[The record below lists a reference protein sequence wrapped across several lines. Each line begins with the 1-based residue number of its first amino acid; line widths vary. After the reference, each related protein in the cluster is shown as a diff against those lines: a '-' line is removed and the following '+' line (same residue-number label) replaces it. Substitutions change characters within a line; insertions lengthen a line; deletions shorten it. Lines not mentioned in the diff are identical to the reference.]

1 MDSPRNQFTTR
12 STLKAILLKSDSSPL
27 PEERM
32 TGLHEFEKVLI
43 LYNPISS
50 AGNTAELASDF
61 EDFLTKQHFAV
72 SVYESARK
80 MKSYQRIL
88 AEISASDLIVV
99 IGGDGTVRKL
109 LPLLSQTQTPLY
121 VVPGGNESLI
131 ARSYGMS
138 TQCTDLLQAMT
149 TGKYLEQYYG
159 LISGEDIQGNK
170 PFFIMASMGF
180 DSLTIKRIGKRKGP
194 INDAAYV
201 WCGLNALVS
210 LHHPVVSVLVDGKLV
225 IDQQLGYL
233 IVANSAA
240 YARNLQL
247 VPEANP
253 SNMELVLGFLPRA
266 KHQHEWVKLT
276 RMLQHKPAS
285 LPMQY
290 VSGKQIT
297 LTLHHPSYPLQVDGD
312 YFRNRDVQAGTTID
326 FSIHPEPIR
335 VLVPPAYYY
344 QSSAIKSA

>member
-1 MDSPRNQFTTR
+1 MYFSKNYSTTR
-12 STLKAILLKSDSSPL
+12 SVEGISLKNDRSFLQQNTLIVTRKFKKI
-27 PEERM
+27 
-32 TGLHEFEKVLI
+32 LI

-61 EDFLTKQHFAV
+61 EDFFIRQHLSV
-72 SVYESARK
+72 SVYETVKK
-80 MKSYQRIL
+80 MKSYQHI
-88 AEISASDLIVV
+88 AADIVASNLIVV

-109 LPLLSQTQTPLY
+109 LPLLSQTHTPVY

-131 ARSYGMS
+131 ARFYGMT
-138 TQCTDLLQAMT
+138 TQCADLLQAMT
-149 TGKYLEQYYG
+149 AGNYLEQYYG
-159 LISGEDIQGNK
+159 LISGEGIQGRK

-194 INDAAYV
+194 INDAVYV

-210 LHHPVVSVLVDGKLV
+210 LHHPVISVIVDGDTV
-225 IDQQLGYL
+225 IDQQSGYL

-253 SNMELVLGFLPRA
+253 SKKELVLGFLPKA
-266 KHQHEWVKLT
+266 KHQHEFIKLA
-276 RMLQHKPAS
+276 RMLQHKPAG

-290 VSGKQIT
+290 FSGKQIT
-297 LTLHHPSYPLQVDGD
+297 LTLHYPSYPLQVDGD
-312 YFRNRDVQAGTTID
+312 YFRNRDIQADSTIE
-326 FSIHPEPIR
+326 FSIHPDPIR
-335 VLVPPAYYY
+335 VLVPPGYGT
-344 QSSAIKSA
+344 

>member
-1 MDSPRNQFTTR
+1 MINDCSFSKQDALTAT
-12 STLKAILLKSDSSPL
+12 
-27 PEERM
+27 
-32 TGLHEFEKVLI
+32 HEFEKILI

-50 AGNTAELASDF
+50 AGNTAELAGDF
-61 EDFLTKQHFAV
+61 EDFFIKQHF
-72 SVYESARK
+72 SVLIYETAKK
-80 MKSYQRIL
+80 MKSYQRI
-88 AEISASDLIVV
+88 AADIAASNLIVI

-109 LPLLSQTQTPLY
+109 LPLLSQTRKPVY

-131 ARSYGMS
+131 ARSYGMT

-159 LISGEDIQGNK
+159 LISGEGIQGKK

-210 LHHPVVSVLVDGKLV
+210 LHHPVVSVIVDGNTV
-225 IDQQLGYL
+225 IDQQSGYL
-233 IVANSAA
+233 IVANSSA

-253 SNMELVLGFLPRA
+253 SNKELVLGFLPKA
-266 KHQHEWVKLT
+266 KHQHELIKLT
-276 RMLQHKPAS
+276 RMMQHKPAG
-285 LPMQY
+285 LPLQY
-290 VSGKQIT
+290 FSGNQIA
-297 LTLHHPSYPLQVDGD
+297 LTLHYPSYPLQVDGD
-312 YFRNRDVQAGTTID
+312 YFRNRDIQVGTTIE

-335 VLVPPAYYY
+335 VLVPPGYCI
-344 QSSAIKSA
+344 QSTAIKSA

>member
-1 MDSPRNQFTTR
+1 MT
-12 STLKAILLKSDSSPL
+12 AI
-27 PEERM
+27 
-32 TGLHEFEKVLI
+32 HQFEKVLI

-61 EDFLTKQHFAV
+61 EEFLTKQRFAV

-88 AEISASDLIVV
+88 AEITASDLIVL

-109 LPLLSQTQTPLY
+109 LPLLSQTQTPVY

-131 ARSYGMS
+131 ARSYGMT

-149 TGKYLEQYYG
+149 KGKYLEQYYG
-159 LISGEDIQGNK
+159 LISGEGIQGKK

-180 DSLTIKRIGKRKGP
+180 DSLIIKRIGKRKGP

-210 LHHPVVSVLVDGKLV
+210 LHHPVVSVLVDEKHV

-266 KHQHEWVKLT
+266 KHQHEWIKLS

-290 VSGKQIT
+290 FSGKQIA

-312 YFRNRDVQAGTTID
+312 YFRNRDVQVGATIV

-335 VLVPPAYYY
+335 VLVPPTYCC

>member
-1 MDSPRNQFTTR
+1 MTTIR
-12 STLKAILLKSDSSPL
+12 
-27 PEERM
+27 
-32 TGLHEFEKVLI
+32 EFEKVLI

-50 AGNTAELASDF
+50 AGNAAELASDF
-61 EDFLTKQHFAV
+61 EDFLIRQRFSV
-72 SVYESARK
+72 SVYETAKK
-80 MKSYQRIL
+80 MKSYQRI
-88 AEISASDLIVV
+88 AADIAASNLIVV

-109 LPLLSQTQTPLY
+109 LPLLSQTHTPVY

-131 ARSYGMS
+131 ARSYGMT

-149 TGKYLEQYYG
+149 AGKYLEQYYG
-159 LISGEDIQGNK
+159 LISGEGIQGKK

-210 LHHPVVSVLVDGKLV
+210 LHHPVISVIVDGNTV
-225 IDQQLGYL
+225 IDQQSGYL

-253 SNMELVLGFLPRA
+253 SNQELVLGFLPKA
-266 KHQHEWVKLT
+266 KHQHEWIKLT
-276 RMLQHKPAS
+276 RMLQHKPAG
-285 LPMQY
+285 LPLQY
-290 VSGKQIT
+290 FSGKQIT

-312 YFRNRDVQAGTTID
+312 YFRNRDIEEGATIE

-335 VLVPPAYYY
+335 VLVPPDYCI
-344 QSSAIKSA
+344 QSTAIKSA